1 VPKASSV
8 VVSIVCHDECIG
20 ILTDVDVTK
29 SGQTLAESLNL
40 SLVGLGLV
48 TILVLGRTL
57 LLNVE
62 SEVLKEN
69 DGAILSLV
77 DDLLNLG
84 TDTVGGEGDL
94 LAQELLELGNNRLE
108 GVLLVGRAVGAA
120 EVRHEDDG
128 LGAIVEGVLDGG
140 EGTDNSLVVG
150 DVLVGVERDVEVD
163 LEGFC

>member
-1 VPKASSV
+1 MPKASSV
-8 VVSIVCHDECIG
+8 LVSIVCNDSQIG
-20 ILTDVDVTK
+20 VLTDVDVTK
-29 SGQTLAESLNL
+29 SGKTLAESLNL

-48 TILVLGRTL
+48 TLLVLGRTL

-62 SEVLKEN
+62 SEVLEEN
-69 DGAILSLV
+69 DGAILSLA

-94 LAQELLELGNNRLE
+94 LAQELLELGNDRLE
-108 GVLLVGRAVGAA
+108 RVLLVRGAVGAA
-120 EVRHEDDG
+120 EVGHEDDG

>member
-1 VPKASSV
+1 M
-8 VVSIVCHDECIG
+8 IECIG

-29 SGQTLAESLNL
+29 SGQALAESLNL

-48 TILVLGRTL
+48 ALLVLGGTL

-62 SEVLKEN
+62 SEVLEEN
-69 DGAILSLV
+69 DGAILSLA
-77 DDLLNLG
+77 DDLLDLG
-84 TDTVGGEGDL
+84 TDTVGGEGNL
-94 LAQELLELGNNRLE
+94 LAQELLELGNDGLE
-108 GVLLVGRAVGAA
+108 RVLLVGRAVGAA
-120 EVRHEDDG
+120 EMGHEDDG